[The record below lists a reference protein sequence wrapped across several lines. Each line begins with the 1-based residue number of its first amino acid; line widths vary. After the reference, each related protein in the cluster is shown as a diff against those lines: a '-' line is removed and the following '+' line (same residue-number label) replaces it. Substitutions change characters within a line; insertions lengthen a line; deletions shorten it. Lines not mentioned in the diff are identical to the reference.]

1 MSYFN
6 LPDSYKFKLN
16 SMPRGKK
23 STAINNRCNL
33 PSRVVTIDY
42 NSNCLLCNCD
52 GWLPIPV
59 GKVLD
64 FNSLEEVWNSPTAK
78 ILQKDIEDKKY
89 TWCAVDHCGIKQGN
103 NLCNNYQLTIN
114 IDESCNLACPS
125 CRRENIMHISGPEV
139 ENKINSV
146 NQIITWLE
154 IFEHPIHITLS
165 GNGDPLASVIIR
177 PLFKNLIPKDN
188 QTFTLFTNGLLIKK
202 QVETSPLLPQI
213 KEILISVDAGSA
225 EIYEKIRIGGS
236 WSILLENFEFLKS
249 INKNKITRLNFAIQN
264 NNFNDIFNFI
274 DLCDKYD
281 FIANLH
287 QLDDWGTWNNNIVKN
302 PDVWTLKHGT
312 FMDNNVLDNS
322 HPNFEKCREIIK
334 EVIKLN
340 KSKVVIGVRVK
351 QLLNL

>member
-6 LPDSYKFKLN
+6 LPNSYKFKLN

-23 STAINNRCNL
+23 STPINNCCNL

-78 ILQKDIEDKKY
+78 ILQKDVEDKKY
-89 TWCAVDHCGIKQGN
+89 TWCAVDHCGIKQAS
-103 NLCNNYQLTIN
+103 NLGTNYQMSIN

-125 CRRENIMHISGPEV
+125 CRREKIMHVSGPEV
-139 ENKINSV
+139 ENKTTSINR
-146 NQIITWLE
+146 IITWLE
-154 IFEHPIHITLS
+154 NFEHPIHITLS

-177 PLFKNLIPKDN
+177 PLFKNLTPN
-188 QTFTLFTNGLLIKK
+188 PSQTFTLFTNGLLIKK

-225 EIYEKIRIGGS
+225 EVYEKIRIGGN
-236 WSILLENFEFLKS
+236 WNILLENFEFLKS

-264 NNFNDIFNFI
+264 NNLDDIFNFI
-274 DLCDKYD
+274 DLCVKYD
-281 FIANLH
+281 FTAVLH
-287 QLDDWGTWNNNIVKN
+287 QIDDWGTWSNSIAIN
-302 PDVWTLKHGT
+302 PDTWTLKNGT
-312 FMDNNVLDNS
+312 FMDNNVLDHT
-322 HPNFEKCREIIK
+322 HPNFEKCRDIIK
-334 EVIKLN
+334 KVIELN
-340 KSKVVIGVRVK
+340 NAKVCIHSKVK